1 MNALDC
7 FNVVEWGIL
16 FLKLSVN
23 FIFFFFFQFEDLGV
37 YVIGI
42 DVLEFLD
49 FADCL
54 DKLGLQRLKK

>member
-23 FIFFFFFQFEDLGV
+23 FIFFFFQFEDMGV
-37 YVIGI
+37 HVSEI

-54 DKLGLQRLKK
+54 DKLGLQSLKK